1 MKTKVTLRQS
11 IENLSRLNTHGS
23 YTERIRQLWNEYD
36 ALVAVKTKTTTRVNI
51 KDTPEE
57 LEAKI
62 QFYLDPNFNI
72 KD

>member
-36 ALVAVKTKTTTRVNI
+36 DLMAVKTKTTRVDV
-51 KDTPEE
+51 KYSPEE
-57 LEAKI
+57 LEAI
-62 QFYLDPNFNI
+62 TQFYLDPNFNT

>member
-11 IENLSRLNTHGS
+11 IENLSRLNIHGS
-23 YTERIRQLWNEYD
+23 YTEQIRQLWNEYD
-36 ALVAVKTKTTTRVNI
+36 ALMNVKTKTTRVDV

-57 LEAKI
+57 VEAI
-62 QFYLDPNFNI
+62 THFYLDPNFNT

>member
-23 YTERIRQLWNEYD
+23 YTERIRQLWTEYD
-36 ALVAVKTKTTTRVNI
+36 DFIAVKTKTTRVDV
-51 KDTPEE
+51 KHTQED
-57 LEAKI
+57 LEAI
-62 QFYLDPNFNI
+62 THFYLDPNFNT

>member
-11 IENLSRLNTHGS
+11 IENLSRLNTHGR

-36 ALVAVKTKTTTRVNI
+36 DLMAVKTKKRTVDV
-51 KDTPEE
+51 KDTPEDI
-57 LEAKI
+57 EAI
-62 QFYLDPNFNI
+62 TQFYLDRNFNT